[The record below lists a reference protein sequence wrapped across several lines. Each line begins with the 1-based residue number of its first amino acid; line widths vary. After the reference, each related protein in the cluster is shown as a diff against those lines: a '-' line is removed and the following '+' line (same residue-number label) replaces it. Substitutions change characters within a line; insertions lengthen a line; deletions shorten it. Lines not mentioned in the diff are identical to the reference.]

1 METSR
6 WFTPR
11 FAAVVATSAIVLV
24 SGEAPAALVPMDLIS
39 VGDQLITLD
48 TSTGLAWL
56 DLTATMNLSVQ
67 DIRSGA
73 GAWSARGFVYASS
86 DQVRTLFLN
95 ADPGNVVINTGS
107 DPTSSGNLLGAQR
120 LLDLLGVTHPGPSG
134 NEFDILG
141 NGIVGVGE
149 PGAGLAHFAVY
160 GTNSDATVGYFF
172 VPDGVASTSF
182 KDPEVG
188 SFLVLSP
195 VPEASQTWLF
205 ALGLPLVALGASAR
219 RRARPLQR

>member
-1 METSR
+1 MKTNL

-24 SGEAPAALVPMDLIS
+24 GGAARAALVPMDLIS

-48 TSTGLAWL
+48 TSTGLEWL

-73 GAWSARGFVYASS
+73 GAWLANGFAYAST

-95 ADPGNVVINTGS
+95 ADPGNVVINTGGN
-107 DPTSSGNLLGAQR
+107 PTSPANLAGAR
-120 LLDLLGVTHPGPSG
+120 SLLDLLGVTHPGPSG

-149 PGAGLAHFAVY
+149 PGVGLAYFAVY
-160 GTNSDATVGYFF
+160 GTNSAGTVGYFF
-172 VPDGVASTSF
+172 VPDGVAPTSF
-182 KDPEVG
+182 INAEVG
-188 SFLVLSP
+188 SFLVRSP
-195 VPEASQTWLF
+195 VPEASQAWLF
-205 ALGLPLVALGASAR
+205 ALGLPLAALGAR
-219 RRARPLQR
+219 RRARPLKR